1 MHILVLG
8 SAAGGGVPQWN
19 CNGLV
24 SRAAREGKS
33 VAPARTQ
40 ASVAVSSDGA
50 SWFLINASPDL
61 RQQILAQRKL
71 WPPAGRLRGS
81 PLKAVVLTGGEIDNV
96 SGLLCMRERQAFTLW
111 ATERVH
117 STLDANPMFEALDRE
132 LVDRRILRL
141 GAPIQLSGPEGAL
154 GLEIEAFAVPG
165 KVPLYMER
173 HASSLAGAPEETI
186 GLEISDGKSSFHF
199 IPGCARM
206 TPESRQRIEKSALL
220 FFDGTLWSDE
230 EMITAGLGT
239 KTGQRMG
246 HMSMSGPEGSI
257 ASLATLEVQR
267 RIFIH
272 VNNSN
277 PALLADSP
285 QRKALEQAGWEV
297 AFDGM
302 EIEL

>member
-1 MHILVLG
+1 LHILVLG

-40 ASVAVSSDGA
+40 ASVAVSSDGT
-50 SWFLINASPDL
+50 SWLLINASPDL
-61 RQQILAQRKL
+61 RQQILAQRRL

-96 SGLLCMRERQAFTLW
+96 TGLLCMRERQAFMLW
-111 ATERVH
+111 ATERVL

-132 LVDRRILRL
+132 LVDRCILRL
-141 GAPIQLSGPEGAL
+141 GTPIQLSGAEGPL
-154 GLEIEAFAVPG
+154 GLEVEAFAVPG

-186 GLEISDGKSSFHF
+186 GLEISDGKGSFHF

-206 TPESRQRIEKSALL
+206 TPDIRRRIEKSALL
-220 FFDGTLWSDE
+220 SFDGTLWSDE
-230 EMITAGLGT
+230 EMITSGLGT

-257 ASLATLEVQR
+257 AILGALEVQR

-285 QRKALEQAGWEV
+285 QRKALEHAGWEI